1 LKASLRYLS
10 PLGLFLGLLEPGA
23 IGFFNYPILQL
34 VLQAE
39 AEASQPRSGGGEGE
53 G

>member
-1 LKASLRYLS
+1 MKML
-10 PLGLFLGLLEPGA
+10 LGLSRPVRA
-23 IGFFNYPILQL
+23 FNYLPL
-34 VLQAE
+34 VRHSEGEAK